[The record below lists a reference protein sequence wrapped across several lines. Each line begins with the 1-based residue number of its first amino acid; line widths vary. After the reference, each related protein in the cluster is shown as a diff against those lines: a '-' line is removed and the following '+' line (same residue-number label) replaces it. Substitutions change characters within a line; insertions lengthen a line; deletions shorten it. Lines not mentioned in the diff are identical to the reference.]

1 MNPSTQTDSARWTAI
16 KQEYEARQYAL
27 RQAELKRNKQL
38 AINVRNKQL
47 NQARRC
53 SSCIG
58 TGNRKER
65 NLLSRLQCAINKQK
79 RDDMISMKPA
89 ARKRYYRVGRYVYDL
104 VQHLVNSAE
113 LSKSSSARVAHLN
126 AARKVSNAYQLFD
139 RSNRESIEH
148 HLADANKH
156 HLEPFIR
163 EVEFTQEILWG
174 SCNASVQEVAMKLTS
189 APEGDGEL
197 EVVKTI
203 SRGLAPKIE
212 RVINSLKT
220 LKLMDQGSNG
230 ANAQKRYK
238 LYLRRM
244 NNLIGSLTKLGYAS
258 RSNRKLSRKE
268 RASIFSM
275 AVTDVE
281 YLQAKHTAF
290 LNTTGRLRRQ
300 VDRANLTLL

>member
-1 MNPSTQTDSARWTAI
+1 MHPTEPGFITMIIRDEYI
-16 KQEYEARQYAL
+16 KHQRKKV
-27 RQAELKRNKQL
+27 LKRNRDPFDDEK
-38 AINVRNKQL
+38 
-47 NQARRC
+47 
-53 SSCIG
+53 
-58 TGNRKER
+58 T
-65 NLLSRLQCAINKQK
+65 LSLE
-79 RDDMISMKPA
+79 DDL
-89 ARKRYYRVGRYVYDL
+89 YG
-104 VQHLVNSAE
+104 
-113 LSKSSSARVAHLN
+113 
-126 AARKVSNAYQLFD
+126 F
-139 RSNRESIEH
+139 
-148 HLADANKH
+148 
-156 HLEPFIR
+156 
-163 EVEFTQEILWG
+163 
-174 SCNASVQEVAMKLTS
+174 CNASVQEVAMKLTS